1 MLYVLYS
8 IHAEKGNEILMI
20 EDSRFKIQG
29 SGFKVQGSKGS
40 EGSTGS
46 GGGFAEILRL
56 RSQMFWHSLSQI
68 RRCSPLRMT
77 KRGDARRLLDSRFS
91 RIVSLPLE
99 GKVPR
104 RGG

>member
-20 EDSRFKIQG
+20 EDSRFRVQG
-29 SGFKVQGSKGS
+29 STGSTGSKGS

-56 RSQMFWHSLSQI
+56 RSQLFWHSLSH
-68 RRCSPLRMT
+68 
-77 KRGDARRLLDSRFS
+77 
-91 RIVSLPLE
+91 
-99 GKVPR
+99 
-104 RGG
+104 